1 MPKRLRIA
9 LVPLDDR
16 PVCLQY
22 PTMMAPLAHAE
33 VVAPPVEMLGR
44 FTTTADTDAI
54 ARWLR
59 AQDWRTFDALIVSTD
74 MLVYGGL
81 VASRVHAVD
90 VDTALRRLDVIDE
103 VRKAHATLPIYG
115 FSVIMRLAPTA
126 DGVNEAWRETLA
138 RWAEISA
145 DSCAPPPSAPNSRP
159 SSPRFPLL
167 RSPTTAAPGLATVR

>member
-22 PTMMAPLAHAE
+22 LDDDGRPPAQAE
-33 VVAPPVEMLGR
+33 VVAPR
-44 FTTTADTDAI
+44 STARALHDAGDTEAI

-59 AQDWRTFDALIVSTD
+59 AQDWRAFDALIVSTD
-74 MLVYGGL
+74 MLAYGGL

-90 VDTALRRLDVIDE
+90 ADTALRRLDVLGEI
-103 VRKAHATLPIYG
+103 RKAHATLPIYG

-126 DGVNEAWRETLA
+126 DGTNEALARAARAPRRTRARTDTAAETQELATLA
-138 RWAEISA
+138 QQV
-145 DSCAPPPSAPNSRP
+145 PK
-159 SSPRFPLL
+159 PR
-167 RSPTTAAPGLATVR
+167 RQDY